1 MERASSKTRSNP
13 TLIDKIHAHRRYW
26 VIINSICFK
35 IKKWIKGVGVLA
47 FAFFFVKGLL
57 WIGVIYFGYN
67 WIADFGWF

>member
-1 MERASSKTRSNP
+1 MDN
-13 TLIDKIHAHRRYW
+13 
-26 VIINSICFK
+26 K

-67 WIADFGWF
+67 WIADFGGSRDTCFQKNSRKYPR